1 MTGRVMS
8 CDRVGD
14 VVTGWV
20 MSCDR
25 AGDVMQQGR

>member
-25 AGDVMQQGR
+25 AGGCHATG